1 MRLGGSRPTQRR
13 PPPTQ
18 MQRRKPSKIEVCLD
32 DKEEL
37 EEARRSKRSVP
48 STATVSTLLHQ
59 LDPPKD
65 QPPAPSLHRR
75 IGLPSPSKP

>member
-1 MRLGGSRPTQRR
+1 MDRD
-13 PPPTQ
+13 PTQ
-18 MQRRKPSKIEVCLD
+18 MRRRKPSKIEVCLD

-48 STATVSTLLHQ
+48 STITSPATVSTLLHQ
-59 LDPPKD
+59 LDPPKGE
-65 QPPAPSLHRR
+65 PPTSSIHRR

>member
-1 MRLGGSRPTQRR
+1 MDRG
-13 PPPTQ
+13 PTQ
-18 MQRRKPSKIEVCLD
+18 MRRRKASKIEVCLD

-48 STATVSTLLHQ
+48 SSTTSTVSTLLHE

-65 QPPAPSLHRR
+65 QPPTSSIHRR
-75 IGLPSPSKP
+75 IGLPSPYKP